1 MFSSL
6 VYVFENDDKASSFRT
21 MLDAYW
27 WAIITMTTVGYGD
40 VYPITGLGKVV
51 GTLCAVFGV
60 LVIGLPIP
68 IIGSSF
74 NNFYAREKRREKI
87 AIERA
92 KEGSSLAYKQTRVI
106 AKEQNGKPSA

>member
-6 VYVFENDDKASSFRT
+6 VYVFENDVEDSVFVT

-40 VYPITGLGKVV
+40 VVPTTFMGKMI
-51 GTLCAVFGV
+51 GCCCAVFGV

-74 NNFYAREKRREKI
+74 NKFYKREKRWEKM
-87 AIERA
+87 A
-92 KEGSSLAYKQTRVI
+92 V
-106 AKEQNGKPSA
+106 EQNAADKPRDKSADPTLRHKGVMPAQN